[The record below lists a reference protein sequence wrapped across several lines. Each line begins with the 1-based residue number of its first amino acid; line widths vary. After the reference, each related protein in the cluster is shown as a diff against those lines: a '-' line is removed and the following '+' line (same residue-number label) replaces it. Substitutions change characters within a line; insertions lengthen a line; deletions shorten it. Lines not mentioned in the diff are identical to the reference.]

1 MATTEAPAR
10 PITTAGAT
18 TMRAAVVEGFTKPLA
33 MREVPK
39 PVAGEGEI
47 VVRGSCLFLGYFKNE
62 EATAAVMDADGWF
75 HTGDMMTVDADG
87 DFYFRGRG
95 GDIIRTSG
103 AQVSPREV
111 EAAISDITG
120 GRMSFVIG
128 VPDPERGQVVT
139 AVLVGDA
146 AFEEEDLKARLRQ
159 RLSAYKVPR
168 RFLRIAPGDLP
179 MLSSGKPDLRQIAE
193 RLR

>member
-1 MATTEAPAR
+1 MTAAAR
-10 PITTAGAT
+10 VSVRPQKPRRSAVVPLGIV
-18 TMRAAVVEGFTKPLA
+18 AAVALTGISLSKELGIGLDL
-33 MREVPK
+33 
-39 PVAGEGEI
+39 GELIEDI
-47 VVRGSCLFLGYFKNE
+47 
-62 EATAAVMDADGWF
+62 
-75 HTGDMMTVDADG
+75 
-87 DFYFRGRG
+87 GRG

-168 RFLRIAPGDLP
+168 RFVALADRELP
-179 MLSSGKPDLRQIAE
+179 TLSSGKVDLRQLVE
-193 RLR
+193 RVRER